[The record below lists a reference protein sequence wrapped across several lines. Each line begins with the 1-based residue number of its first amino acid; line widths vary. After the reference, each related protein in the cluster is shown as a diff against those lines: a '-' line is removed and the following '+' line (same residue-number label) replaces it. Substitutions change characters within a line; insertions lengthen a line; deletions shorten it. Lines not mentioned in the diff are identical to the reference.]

1 MQIGSLDY
9 FNRNSKNDLDNRIR
23 RKNNLINQINVLNHD
38 ESSKKMLSDI
48 YKSNQNE
55 AFKKRK
61 NIIGS
66 RERLRTKES
75 KEKEISISRDKK
87 KININAFKV
96 TIL

>member
-1 MQIGSLDY
+1 LQIGSLDY

>member
-1 MQIGSLDY
+1 
-9 FNRNSKNDLDNRIR
+9 
-23 RKNNLINQINVLNHD
+23 
-38 ESSKKMLSDI
+38 MLSDI

>member
-1 MQIGSLDY
+1 
-9 FNRNSKNDLDNRIR
+9 
-23 RKNNLINQINVLNHD
+23 
-38 ESSKKMLSDI
+38 MLSEI
-48 YKSNQNE
+48 YKSNQND

-87 KININAFKV
+87 KINLNTFKV
-96 TIL
+96 IIPSSRMKKIP